1 MFVPAITALML
12 MALSIPAP
20 AAAGSVPK
28 RVGQELGA
36 PAPEEG
42 ASGATAL
49 ARARLGLSIQ
59 SVDADLAEALG
70 LKSDRGALVTSVL
83 PGAPGDEAGI
93 KRGDLIVRV
102 DDAVVRDAEGLMAAL
117 AKVKA
122 GREADFTL
130 WRGIRTLE
138 LTVTPGVAIVAP
150 PRRPDWDEDR
160 DAPGARL
167 GLKVSDPDKR
177 LRRRYGI
184 GSGAGVVVLEV
195 AAGSRAEAA
204 GIREGD
210 FIVEADRRGLAGAS
224 DLQAAAARGRARGKL
239 VLLVRRGD
247 DFFYAPVRFR

>member
-1 MFVPAITALML
+1 MFVPVITALML
-12 MALSIPAP
+12 MALSVPAP
-20 AAAGSVPK
+20 AAAGAVPN
-28 RVGQELGA
+28 RLGQELGA
-36 PAPEEG
+36 PAPEEPAG
-42 ASGATAL
+42 ASAL
-49 ARARLGLSIQ
+49 ARARLGLTVQ
-59 SVDADLAEALG
+59 TVDADLAEALG

-83 PGAPGDEAGI
+83 PGAPGEDAGI

-117 AKVKA
+117 AKVKP

-138 LTVTPGVAIVAP
+138 VTVTPGKAIIAP
-150 PRRPDWDEDR
+150 PKGPDADDDR

-167 GLKVSDPDKR
+167 GLKVSDPDRK

-184 GSGAGVVVLEV
+184 GPGSGVVVLEV
-195 AAGSRAEAA
+195 LSGSRAEAA

-224 DLQAAAARGRARGKL
+224 DLQAAAVRGRARGKL
-239 VLLVRRGD
+239 VLLVRRGED
-247 DFFYAPVRFR
+247 VFYAPVRFR

>member
-1 MFVPAITALML
+1 MFVPVITTLVL
-12 MALSIPAP
+12 MALSNPTA

-28 RVGQELGA
+28 RLGQESGA
-36 PAPEEG
+36 PDPEAAPSG
-42 ASGATAL
+42 ASAL

-59 SVDADLAEALG
+59 TVDADLAEALG
-70 LKSDRGALVTSVL
+70 LKSDRGALVTAVL

-117 AKVKA
+117 AKVKT
-122 GREADFTL
+122 GRETDFTL

-138 LTVTPGVAIVAP
+138 LTVTPGKAIVAP
-150 PRRPDWDEDR
+150 PKRPDWDEDR

-184 GSGAGVVVLEV
+184 GSGNGVVVLEV

-210 FIVEADRRGLAGAS
+210 FIVEADRRGVAGAW
-224 DLQAAAARGRARGKL
+224 DLQAAVARGRARGKL
-239 VLLVRRGD
+239 VLLVRRGED
-247 DFFYAPVRFR
+247 VFYAPVRFR